1 MSAVF
6 RNILAPIAWA
16 GGTLRLA
23 LRPRTGP
30 GAGGRAISTWMGQ
43 PATAFAARRIA
54 MALAVGLL
62 LAFGLL
68 TEFREVEQAPI
79 IALNPDLA
87 MWQLGAE
94 LGQPDLLALLI
105 MMLAIVVGLA
115 RFAGDDL
122 IGRIWVAVILLAATL
137 PLALAD
143 LPLALPVAIGLLGL
157 AASSGFKR
165 TQDRIAISVP
175 LITSA
180 AILILGLSFLA
191 SGSFDASVSDYLAPL
206 DGAAKLAMI
215 GALILGSFGIP
226 GMPGRLAEGFEDES
240 GSRVAILV
248 AVSIANGYL
257 ASAASGL
264 VGSTPPGLGSLFGL
278 LVLATLIQTLR
289 QAWRS
294 ERGAGQIAY
303 YWSLSQILLLSTV
316 LAEVSIP
323 GRLVRALRRNCRPF
337 AVVPVPLERQ
347 RW

>member
-1 MSAVF
+1 M
-6 RNILAPIAWA
+6 APIAWA

-23 LRPRTGP
+23 LRPRTGA

-215 GALILGSFGIP
+215 GALLLGSFAIP

-264 VGSTPPGLGSLFGL
+264 VGSPPLGPREPIRALGLGYVDPDASAGVALRKRGRPDRL
-278 LVLATLIQTLR
+278 LLESFADTAPVDGAGGGFHPRELVRAV
-289 QAWRS
+289 
-294 ERGAGQIAY
+294 RGAG
-303 YWSLSQILLLSTV
+303 
-316 LAEVSIP
+316 
-323 GRLVRALRRNCRPF
+323 RPF
-337 AVVPVPLERQ
+337 AVVPVLLERQ